1 MATDSA
7 LPAVETAHLLVPL
20 HRELVALLRG
30 LAPEDWLRPTSAGAW
45 RVRDVAAHLL
55 DGQLRRLSFH
65 RDRLDRTTRPDD
77 AQYASVLA
85 YVNALN
91 AAWVAVA
98 DRFSPRVLT
107 DLLHTIGEEAAVFL
121 AGLPPH
127 APAFWPVAWAGEAR
141 SENWMDVGRDYTEY
155 WHHQQQIRDA
165 VGAPALDAGRW
176 LSPVVALGVRAL
188 PPALAPLPRP
198 DGTSLRL
205 TVSGDGGGR
214 WLLLR
219 TGGTWSVIGDDTP
232 HAHDAAVTLGA
243 MAAARL
249 WYSGRR
255 PRAGAEQAAC
265 DGDRALCDAVLAAR
279 ALMV

>member
-1 MATDSA
+1 MANDPA

-30 LAPEDWLRPTSAGAW
+30 LAAGDWLRPTSAGAW
-45 RVRDVAAHLL
+45 RVRDVAAHVL

-65 RDRLDRTTRPDD
+65 RDRLGRATRPDD
-77 AQYASVLA
+77 TDYAGVLA
-85 YVNALN
+85 YLNALN
-91 AAWVAVA
+91 AAWIAVA

-107 DLLHTIGEEAAVFL
+107 DLLETIGEEAAVFL

-127 APAFWPVAWAGEAR
+127 APAFWPVAWAGHAR
-141 SENWMDVGRDYTEY
+141 SENWMDVGRDYTEC

-176 LSPVVALGVRAL
+176 LSPVVALAVRAL

-198 DGTSLRL
+198 DGSSLAL
-205 TVSGDGGGR
+205 TVSGEGGGR

-219 TGGTWSVIGDDTP
+219 AGGAWSVIAHEAP

-243 MAAARL
+243 MAAARV

-255 PRAGAEQAAC
+255 PSAAAEQAVCA
-265 DGDRALCDAVLAAR
+265 GDRALCDAVLAAR